1 MPIAEINLIPNEEL
15 PKHLTPVKEVM
26 NIKIPDVIDGVPNRN
41 GFIWVLSGS
50 GGSGKTS
57 LMLNFFKRKE
67 LYRNKFHNVYYICPM
82 SSFLSVEKHPFSDH
96 SKVFHE
102 LTVGLLEGIYQ
113 ELCQKKESD
122 EEQEYS
128 CIIIDDLASSLKE
141 NDIQKQLNK
150 MLIKARHIS
159 CSFIF
164 TLQSYY
170 YFPKILRK
178 QITNITIFKPKNVEE
193 FNTIAHELM
202 SMNRDDAQILH
213 NYVFDEPYTH
223 LDIDTVD
230 TKYYKNFN
238 FLSIINKSDLKK

>member
-1 MPIAEINLIPNEEL
+1 MPIAEINLIPNEDL

-26 NIKIPDVIDGVPNRN
+26 NIRIPDVIDGVPNRN

-82 SSFLSVEKHPFSDH
+82 SSFLSVEKHPFDGH
-96 SKVFHE
+96 SKVYHE
-102 LTVGLLEGIYQ
+102 LTVDLLEGIYK
-113 ELCQKKESD
+113 ELCAKKEAD
-122 EEQEYS
+122 EDQEYS
-128 CIIIDDLASSLKE
+128 CVIIDDMASSLKE

-150 MLIKARHIS
+150 MLIKARHIG
-159 CSFIF
+159 CAFIF

-170 YFPKILRK
+170 YYPKILRK

-193 FNTIAHELM
+193 WNSIAKEILN
-202 SMNRDDAQILH
+202 MNKEDALVLY
-213 NYVFDEPYTH
+213 NYVYDAPYTH

-230 TKYYKNFN
+230 NKYYKNFH
-238 FLSIINKSDLKK
+238 LLDIKSV

>member
-1 MPIAEINLIPNEEL
+1 MPIQEIHLVPNENL
-15 PKHLTPVKEVM
+15 PKKLTPVKEVM
-26 NIKIPDVIDGVPNRN
+26 NIKIPDIIDGVPNRN
-41 GFIWVLSGS
+41 GFIWVLTGS

-82 SSFLSVEKHPFSDH
+82 SSFLSVEKHPFDGH
-96 SKVFHE
+96 DKVHHE

-113 ELCQKKESD
+113 ELCDKKESD
-122 EEQEYS
+122 EDTEYN
-128 CIIIDDLASSLKE
+128 CIIIDDMASTLKE

-150 MLIKARHIS
+150 MLIKARHIN
-159 CSFIF
+159 CAFIF

-193 FNTIAHELM
+193 WNSISKELLN
-202 SMNRDDAQILH
+202 MNKEDALTLY
-213 NYVFDEPYTH
+213 NYVYDEPYTH
-223 LDIDTVD
+223 LDLDTVD
-230 TKYYKNFN
+230 NKVYKNFN
-238 FLSIINKSDLKK
+238 LLNFISNNSI

>member
-41 GFIWVLSGS
+41 GFIWVLTGS

-96 SKVFHE
+96 SRVYHE
-102 LTVGLLEGIYQ
+102 LSVELLESIYK
-113 ELCQKKESD
+113 ELCAKKESD
-122 EEQEYS
+122 DEQEYS
-128 CIIIDDLASSLKE
+128 CIIIDDMASSLKE

-159 CSFIF
+159 CAFVF

-178 QITNITIFKPKNVEE
+178 QITNITIFKCKNIEE
-193 FNTIAHELM
+193 WNSITKELLN
-202 SMNRDDAQILH
+202 MNKEDALMLY
-213 NYVFDEPYTH
+213 NFVYDEPYTH

-230 TKYYKNFN
+230 NKVFKDFNLLQIKSKNT
-238 FLSIINKSDLKK
+238 I

>member
-41 GFIWVLSGS
+41 GFIWVLTGS

-96 SKVFHE
+96 SRVYHE
-102 LTVGLLEGIYQ
+102 LSVELLESIYK
-113 ELCQKKESD
+113 ELCAKKESD
-122 EEQEYS
+122 DEQEYS
-128 CIIIDDLASSLKE
+128 CIIIDDMASSLKE

-159 CSFIF
+159 CAFVF

-193 FNTIAHELM
+193 WNSITKELLN
-202 SMNRDDAQILH
+202 MNKEDTLMLY
-213 NYVFDEPYTH
+213 NFVYDEPYTH

-230 TKYYKNFN
+230 NKVFKDFNLLEIKSKNT
-238 FLSIINKSDLKK
+238 I